1 MNVSLNQ
8 KHTGKPRRSQ
18 AISDEASEFNFRR
31 VLCKH
36 KKRNVRRQVRTHAG
50 LRLSRSHLNN
60 PLLNKNQPILGL
72 SNSIFTISSLMFMA
86 VGSLAFTIYS
96 SVSFTKGMLLTLEL
110 LGVLNIK
117 LLREKKNVLFHSVN
131 PFFEKLLYFVF
142 VVIAFRR
149 RRRNESGEL
158 TYVKTVSQN

>member
-1 MNVSLNQ
+1 MIIVCVMNVSLNQ
-8 KHTGKPRRSQ
+8 KHTGKRRRSQ

-50 LRLSRSHLNN
+50 LRWSRSHLNN
-60 PLLNKNQPILGL
+60 PLINKNQPILGL

-86 VGSLAFTIYS
+86 VGSLAFTIFP
-96 SVSFTKGMLLTLEL
+96 SVSFTKGMLLILEL

-117 LLREKKNVLFHSVN
+117 LLREKKRNLS
-131 PFFEKLLYFVF
+131 YS
-142 VVIAFRR
+142 IA
-149 RRRNESGEL
+149 
-158 TYVKTVSQN
+158 